1 MKQLWKVYISS
12 MVLLAVGVI
21 LTPTKENASPS
32 EAMGFI
38 SLAAGFVGIGIFLIM
53 VHTEEQKEKI
63 EVVK

>member
-1 MKQLWKVYISS
+1 